1 MKRAADIIKSIQNK
15 PQFAKL
21 SSFRCIDTIQRSF
34 SPPLQKMIKF
44 AYIKNSILFFVLNH
58 PGAKQEFDNSIQ
70 SIKSA
75 LKFVAPK
82 ECEGMEIHDIRAF
95 VSHTPT
101 PSNTL
106 QNITPQTIPYYQERA
121 KGEFKILVKDEKLQ
135 QIFKTIQEIVKTRH
149 DT

>member
-1 MKRAADIIKSIQNK
+1 MKRASDILKSIQNK

-21 SSFRCIDTIQRSF
+21 SSFGCIKIIQRSF

-75 LKFVAPK
+75 LKFVKPK
-82 ECEGMEIHDIRAF
+82 ECEDMQIDDIRAF

-101 PSNTL
+101 PKKAILFN
-106 QNITPQTIPYYQERA
+106 PDTIPYYQEKA
-121 KGEFKILVKDEKLQ
+121 KGEFEIVVHDEKLQ
-135 QIFKTIQEIVKTRH
+135 EIFKTIQNIVKERH
-149 DT
+149 ES